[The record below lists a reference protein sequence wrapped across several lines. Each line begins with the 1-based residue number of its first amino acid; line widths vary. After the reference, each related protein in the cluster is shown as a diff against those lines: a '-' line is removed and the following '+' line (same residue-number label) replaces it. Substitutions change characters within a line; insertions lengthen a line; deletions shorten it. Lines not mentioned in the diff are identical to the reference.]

1 MTMLSPLGRV
11 PRQRPAAPRRSRR
24 PVPALILLV
33 VLSLITAVVW
43 WQVLHHS
50 GDPAGAVT
58 DCRPTPTL
66 AALALDP
73 HKVQVR
79 VYNASG
85 RSGLARGVATTLH
98 KRGFAISATS
108 NDPLIGVR
116 TVQGVGE
123 LRYGSAGSGQ
133 AVLVSLQFPGMRLLA
148 DPRTDSAVDVALGP
162 TFKAV
167 ATPAQVS
174 AAKKKAQ
181 AQARSH
187 PSGSNACRS
196 G

>member
-11 PRQRPAAPRRSRR
+11 PRQRPAGPRRARR
-24 PVPALILLV
+24 PVPALILLL

-43 WQVLHHS
+43 WRVMDHS
-50 GDPAGAVT
+50 KNPPGAVS

-79 VYNASG
+79 VYNASS
-85 RSGLARGVATTLH
+85 RAGLARTVADALH
-98 KRGFAISATS
+98 KRGFVISATS
-108 NDPLIGVR
+108 NDPLLGVR
-116 TVQGVGE
+116 QVQGVGE
-123 LRYGSAGSGQ
+123 LRYGSAGANQ
-133 AVLVSLQFPGMRLLA
+133 AVLVSLQFPGIRLLS

-162 TFKAV
+162 GFHAV
-167 ATPAQVS
+167 ASSKQVS
-174 AAKKKAQ
+174 QAKKKAQ
-181 AQARSH
+181 TQARSH
-187 PSGSNACRS
+187 PSASNACRV